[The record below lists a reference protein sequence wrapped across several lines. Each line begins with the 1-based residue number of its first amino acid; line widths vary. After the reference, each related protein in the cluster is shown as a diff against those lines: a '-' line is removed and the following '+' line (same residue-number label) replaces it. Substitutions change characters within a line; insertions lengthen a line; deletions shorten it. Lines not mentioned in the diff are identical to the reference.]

1 MKILIRGIRA
11 ELLKMKHTFLFPFHA
26 AIPIL
31 GSTIFLMYYRFAGWS
46 ELSQISGYMEVIGVA
61 LPFVVSIVCA
71 GNISLEEQQH
81 FQIFP
86 GSYKKKQMGF
96 AIKCLVL
103 AGMGFLAISSAVA
116 LFGAGYS
123 FLLGKEGLS
132 ASTYMRLALL
142 LCLGCVPLYPEHLF
156 LNLMFSKTV
165 SQCIGVAQSLLA
177 ALFLTGLGEG
187 RWQFFPCSWS
197 SRGTMLM
204 VFGLYPENVGGT
216 YFSEVKKTAA
226 ICLLL
231 LLLICAIIGIWFHF
245 YEGRQCND

>member
-1 MKILIRGIRA
+1 MKILIRGVRSEI
-11 ELLKMKHTFLFPFHA
+11 LKMKHTFLLPFHA

-46 ELSQISGYMEVIGVA
+46 EISQISGYMEIIGVA

-71 GNISLEEQQH
+71 GNIALEEQQH
-81 FQIFP
+81 FQLFL
-86 GSYKKKQMGF
+86 GNYKKKQIGF
-96 AIKCLVL
+96 GIKCLVL
-103 AGMGFLAISSAVA
+103 AGMGFLAICSAVA
-116 LFGAGYS
+116 LFGAGYY
-123 FLLGKEGLS
+123 FVLGKEGLS
-132 ASTYMRLALL
+132 VSMYMCLTMLL
-142 LCLGCVPLYPEHLF
+142 FLGSIPLYLEHLF
-156 LNLMFSKTV
+156 LNLMFPKTV
-165 SQCIGVAQSLLA
+165 SQCAGVAQSLLA

-204 VFGLYPENVGGT
+204 LFGLYPENVGSM
-216 YFSEVKKTAA
+216 YFSEVKRTAA

>member
-1 MKILIRGIRA
+1 MKTLIRGVRSEI
-11 ELLKMKHTFLFPFHA
+11 LKMKHTFLFPFHV
-26 AIPIL
+26 AIPLL

-46 ELSQISGYMEVIGVA
+46 EINQISGYMEIIGVA

-71 GNISLEEQQH
+71 GNIALEEQQH
-81 FQIFP
+81 FQLFL

-96 AIKCLVL
+96 GIKCLVL
-103 AGMGFLAISSAVA
+103 AGMGFLAICSAVA
-116 LFGAGYS
+116 LFGAGYY
-123 FLLGKEGLS
+123 FILGKEGLS
-132 ASTYMRLALL
+132 ASMYMWLAVLL
-142 LCLGCVPLYPEHLF
+142 FLGSIPLYPEHLF
-156 LNLMFSKTV
+156 LNLMFPKAV

-204 VFGLYPENVGGT
+204 LVGLTRENAGST
-216 YFSEVKKTAA
+216 YFSEVKRTVA

-231 LLLICAIIGIWFHF
+231 LILICAIIGIWFHF